1 MAVKDSIPNEKANA
15 EKAPISEGHDPHLDT
30 LYKRGPVSPEN
41 FAWLPSRVTL
51 WWLNGMF
58 RKGYSRQIEED
69 DLYEMLEENKAGVLA
84 GQLSTK
90 WEAEKLRALAKGK
103 TPSLVRATVATFWGR
118 YWTCILGMEF
128 GDACQI
134 SNPLMMQQ
142 VIAFA
147 QNSAGPNPPAAW
159 HGYGLAVAFVAITLA
174 QNVFYQH
181 WNLGSVK
188 MGIFIRAA
196 LIDLVFRKATAL
208 SSRSHLIYPDG
219 AIVNLMSTDASRID
233 TAMLSLLISVSV
245 PIYTIIVMGLLI
257 HLMGP
262 SALLGAAIL
271 IGVNPVQGWAMS
283 KLAPIRKRVSQF
295 TDSRIRLTAEVLQ
308 GIKVIK
314 FFAWENSFLQKL
326 SDIRSQELKNV
337 GKLLYIRGMVAATSA
352 SLPVFASAL
361 SFVLYVNLGNELEAK
376 IIFPALAYFTVLR
389 VPLMVL
395 PACYTA
401 ATDAYVA
408 MKRIEKF
415 LLAEETAP
423 IPPPVPDHEFAMSIK
438 DASFLWDQLPAAS
451 KIDGTEEGLQRGSGN
466 NDSSDGATITGETLP
481 YLRNINLQIPRGS
494 LVAVVGPVGSGK
506 SSLLQAMVGNMTM
519 SQGEVIRG
527 TNISYASQT
536 AWIQNATIQDNILFD
551 TPLDEERYRRVI
563 KACCL
568 EQDLK
573 LFPFGD
579 QTEIG
584 ERGVNLSGGQK
595 ARLSLARSVY
605 FNAGTVILDDPL
617 SAVDAHV
624 GKKLWEDCVM
634 SELKDRTRVIAT
646 HQLHVLPDVDYI
658 LCMQNGVIAE
668 EGTFKELMANNG
680 DFCALM
686 EQYGGAQ
693 QADEKEEAVLDA
705 MDISDSIQSEKAVFE
720 QLQRIQSRAETIRTA
735 RSAHGSTKDNL
746 DKNRRDS
753 VEAAESKPQKL
764 MADEERESGAVK
776 GNVYKGYL
784 KASGQVLWFSV
795 FAFFLLQQIANV
807 MGNQW
812 MSWWSEQKFD
822 LSVHTYIGIYVG
834 WALAQLA
841 LVFIAANLLSYAIVR
856 TASEMHNQAF
866 KKVLFS
872 PMAFFDT
879 TPMGRILNR
888 FSRDVDTLDNVLW
901 TTLYEFLI
909 TIVTLIG
916 TVALIIIVFPWLML
930 AIVPLMGL
938 YYALST
944 YYRATSREVKRLD
957 SNMRSHLYAYFSECL
972 TGLGTLK
979 AYNVVDKAVAKN
991 EYRIDLNNRPYYL
1004 FQVGARWV
1012 SIRVNILG
1020 ALLTFSVVI
1029 LVVATRQSINPAS
1042 VGLVLS
1048 YLARISGDLNWG
1060 VQRLSTLENNMN
1072 SAERLVHYVNNLVQE
1087 RPAEKP
1093 DAKPEPSWPSE
1104 GVISF
1109 KNVSMRYREELP
1121 RVLCDVSFEI
1131 QAGHKVGVVG
1141 RTGAGKS
1148 SLIQALFLL
1157 CELDAGQIV
1166 LDGVDTG
1173 SLGTAD
1179 LRSHIGIIPQDPVL
1193 FQGTFRYN
1201 LDPLARHTEQEL
1213 WAVLETSDLKTY
1225 VQAQEGGLD
1234 AMVAAQGENLSVGQ
1248 RQLVCLS
1255 RALLAKSKIVVLDEA
1270 TASVDM
1276 ATDALIQKAIRVDFA
1291 TSTVLTVAHR
1301 INTIIDYD
1309 RILVMHQGQ
1318 VAEYDTPRN
1327 LLSNPNS
1334 VFASM
1339 VAETGAQNAAHLR
1352 TLAGL

>member
-1 MAVKDSIPNEKANA
+1 MAEKESIPSEKIKA
-15 EKAPISEGHDPHLDT
+15 EKAPFSEGHDPHLDSRF
-30 LYKRGPVSPEN
+30 KRGPVSPEN

-58 RKGYSRQIEED
+58 RKGYARQIEED

-84 GQLSTK
+84 GQLSAM
-90 WEAEKLRALAKGK
+90 WEAEKTRALAKGK

-128 GDACQI
+128 DACQI
-134 SNPLMMQQ
+134 SNPLMLQQ
-142 VIAFA
+142 VIKFA
-147 QNSAGPNPPAAW
+147 QDSAGPNPPAAW
-159 HGYGLAVAFVAITLA
+159 HGYGLAFAFVAITLA

-196 LIDLVFRKATAL
+196 LIDLVFRKATIL

-233 TAMLSLLISVSV
+233 TAMLSLLLAVSV
-245 PIYTIIVMGLLI
+245 PIYTIIVVGLLI

-283 KLAPIRKRVSQF
+283 RLAPIRKRASQF
-295 TDSRIRLTAEVLQ
+295 TDSRIRLTTEVLQ

-337 GKLLYIRGMVAATSA
+337 GKLLHIRGMVAATSA

-361 SFVLYVNLGNELEAK
+361 SFVLYVALDNKLEAK
-376 IIFPALAYFTVLR
+376 IVFPALAYFTVLR

-395 PACYTA
+395 PSCYTA
-401 ATDAYVA
+401 ITDAYVA

-415 LLAEETAP
+415 LLSEEAAP
-423 IPPPVPDHEFAMSIK
+423 IPPPVPDHEFSMSIK
-438 DASFLWDQLPAAS
+438 NASFLWDQLPTAP
-451 KIDGTEEGLQRGSGN
+451 KEGTERGSQGASGN
-466 NDSSDGATITGETLP
+466 NDPSDEATITNETHP
-481 YLRNINLQIPRGS
+481 YLCNVNLQIPRGS

-519 SQGEVIRG
+519 SQGEIIRG

-536 AWIQNATIQDNILFD
+536 AWIQNATIRDNILFD
-551 TPLDEERYRRVI
+551 TPMDEDRYRRVI

-634 SELKDRTRVIAT
+634 GELKGRTRVIAT
-646 HQLHVLPDVDYI
+646 HQLHVLPDADYI
-658 LCMQNGVIAE
+658 ICMQNGVIAE

-686 EQYGGAQ
+686 ERYGGV
-693 QADEKEEAVLDA
+693 QAEDEKEEAVLDA
-705 MDISDSIQSEKAVFE
+705 MDSIESEKAMFE
-720 QLQRIQSRAETIRTA
+720 QLQRIQSRTETIRTA
-735 RSAHGSTKDNL
+735 RSVHGSTKDGL
-746 DKNRRDS
+746 DKDRRDS
-753 VEAAESKPQKL
+753 VEAAESKPQK
-764 MADEERESGAVK
+764 MMSDEERESGAVK
-776 GNVYKGYL
+776 GNVYMGYL

-812 MSWWSEQKFD
+812 MSWWSEERFD
-822 LSVHTYIGIYVG
+822 LSTHTYIGIYVG

-841 LVFIAANLLSYAIVR
+841 LVFVAATLLSYAIVR

-879 TPMGRILNR
+879 TPLGRILNR

-901 TTLYEFLI
+901 STLYEFLI
-909 TIVTLIG
+909 TIVTLLG
-916 TVALIIIVFPWLML
+916 TVALIIVIFPWLML

-957 SNMRSHLYAYFSECL
+957 STMRSHLYAYFSECL

-1029 LVVATRQSINPAS
+1029 LVVATRHSINPAS

-1093 DAKPEPSWPSE
+1093 EAKPEPSWPSE
-1104 GVISF
+1104 GAVSF

-1121 RVLCDVSFEI
+1121 RVLRDVSFEI

-1157 CELDAGQIV
+1157 CELDEGHIV

-1179 LRSHIGIIPQDPVL
+1179 LRSNIGIIPQDPVL
-1193 FQGTFRYN
+1193 FHGTFRYN
-1201 LDPLARHTEQEL
+1201 LDPLAQHTEQEL
-1213 WAVLETSDLKTY
+1213 WAVLETSDLKSY
-1225 VQAQEGGLD
+1225 VQAQDGGLD

-1291 TSTVLTVAHR
+1291 ASTVLTVAHR

-1334 VFASM
+1334 IFASM
-1339 VAETGAQNAAHLR
+1339 VAETGAQNAAYLR
-1352 TLAGL
+1352 TLAGI